1 MKKRAVLLVFLI
13 SLTTFAQKQNKETNK
28 TEINQST
35 SFNFQRIIQLDEHK
49 KNEDIII
56 GIEKQTEKFELMI
69 ETSVSSGK
77 LTIEIYDSNEK
88 KQGTFSVGTQLNIQN
103 FEYAHGKINK
113 SLIEPK
119 AGNWK
124 IKIIPINAIGSIQI
138 KTTSFF

>member
-35 SFNFQRIIQLDEHK
+35 SF
-49 KNEDIII
+49 
-56 GIEKQTEKFELMI
+56 KFELMI